1 MASPAERFQQAN
13 PATVTPIR
21 ARTVIVNRPDHRT
34 DECYWVARRASAVGV
49 VWVNWQQVCCGAAAA
64 GSNID
69 VWVTDQVMQY
79 STATI
84 YCAPRNAPTEGR
96 SARSEPRSLRPTYP
110 QDECPVSTDI
120 DPSPITRSSTGP
132 PSVVLSGLV
141 VDETGSAD
149 ALLCLTTRSRP
160 FGGW

>member
-1 MASPAERFQQAN
+1 MATPAGRFQQAN

-34 DECYWVARRASAVGV
+34 DEGYWVARRASAVGV
-49 VWVNWQQVCCGAAAA
+49 VWVNWQQVCRGVAAA

-79 STATI
+79 STATT

-96 SARSEPRSLRPTYP
+96 SARSERRSLAADVPSRRVSSINRHRSVTHHPKLYRPTLR
-110 QDECPVSTDI
+110 C
-120 DPSPITRSSTGP
+120 
-132 PSVVLSGLV
+132 VVR
-141 VDETGSAD
+141 A
-149 ALLCLTTRSRP
+149 
-160 FGGW
+160 GGR